1 MAESV
6 SSGHRPKATLAA
18 LQISVQAALM
28 ASGRP
33 WPPWVSGP
41 DTAFQPA
48 SVQRLYASGQPGAV
62 VTFLSASLT
71 PFLSPT
77 LFSGASTSVA
87 NLPASSSTAAVM
99 SGSKS
104 P

>member
-6 SSGHRPKATLAA
+6 TSGQRPKAMFDA

-33 WPPWVSGP
+33 WPPDVSGP

-48 SVQRLYASGQPGAV
+48 AVQR
-62 VTFLSASLT
+62 
-71 PFLSPT
+71 
-77 LFSGASTSVA
+77 
-87 NLPASSSTAAVM
+87 
-99 SGSKS
+99 
-104 P
+104 